1 MERASLLEGWLFV
14 ERVAQKVKNPPA
26 MWENWVSSLSQQR
39 SAGERN
45 GYPFQYSCL
54 ENPHGQKRLVG
65 YGPWCHKESDTT
77 EQLTLIEN

>member
-1 MERASLLEGWLFV
+1 M

-65 YGPWCHKESDTT
+65 YSPWGGKESD
-77 EQLTLIEN
+77 IIK